1 MGRARDREQVELA
14 PARAFELWTDLRRW
28 PAFIDGFGH
37 VLSSDSSWPA
47 EGSELRWRSVPDGRG
62 DVGEVVV
69 ECEPGARLVTRV
81 ADDSLTGVQAVV
93 FDGVEEAAGGAAAGE
108 GTSIYM
114 ELEYELV
121 QPGVLGP
128 VVDLLFIRR
137 TIRDSLERTLRG
149 FGEEAREAA
158 GRDVG

>member
-1 MGRARDREQVELA
+1 MGRARDRERVELA

-62 DVGEVVV
+62 EVGEVVV

-81 ADDSLTGVQAVV
+81 ADESLTGVQTVV
-93 FDGVEEAAGGAAAGE
+93 FEPVGEEPAGE

>member
-81 ADDSLTGVQAVV
+81 ADDSLTGLQTVV
-93 FDGVEEAAGGAAAGE
+93 FDGVEE

-121 QPGVLGP
+121 HPGVLGP
-128 VVDLLFIRR
+128 LVDLLFIRR

-149 FGEEAREAA
+149 FAEEAREAA
-158 GRDVG
+158 GRDAA